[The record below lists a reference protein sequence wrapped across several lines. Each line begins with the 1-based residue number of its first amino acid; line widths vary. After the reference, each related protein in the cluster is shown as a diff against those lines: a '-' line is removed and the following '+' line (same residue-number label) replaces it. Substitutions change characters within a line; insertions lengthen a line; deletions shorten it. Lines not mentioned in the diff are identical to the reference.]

1 MVLTGK
7 TLVEMR
13 GVTKRFSGVTANKAV
28 NFSLEAGEVHA
39 LLGENGAGKST
50 LMNVLYGLYR
60 PDAGE
65 IFVNGS
71 PVEFRSPAD
80 AIAAGI
86 GMVHQ
91 HFMLVQ
97 TQTVWENMI
106 LGMKDIPFFLPEA
119 EIQKKIAS
127 ISERYGLLT
136 DPRAK
141 VEQLS
146 VGEQQR
152 VAILRML
159 YRGARVLI
167 LDEPTSVL
175 TPQESDSLFSTVR
188 RVTAEGYGVVF
199 ISHKMNEVLKETNRV
214 TVLRRGSTVSTVA
227 TAGTDAPALS
237 EMMMGHRSPLDLH
250 RAKVTP
256 GERVFE
262 ALDIHA
268 RGERA
273 EAVSGLSLFLRSGEI
288 LGVAGVAGN
297 GQRELCECLVGLR
310 PVTSGTVSVRNKNM
324 TNASPRRFIN
334 QNVHYIPADRG
345 GVGMATGMNVR
356 ENSILRSYW
365 SKPISTGTL
374 GELIDWKEA
383 ELRADRIVEDFNVAV
398 SSPDTPVRNLSG
410 GNLQKLLMGRE
421 LSDSLGG
428 DAPVLI
434 VMHPTWGLDVA
445 ATRYVRE
452 RILERRENGAAVLL
466 VSEDLDELLAMSD
479 RLAVLFGGKFM
490 GILEHP
496 EGEPISKI
504 GLMMAGTAAEN
515 CAAMNIEA
523 AS

>member
-1 MVLTGK
+1 MNGA
-7 TLVEMR
+7 LVEMR

-28 NFSLEAGEVHA
+28 DFSVEAGEVHA

-50 LMNVLYGLYR
+50 LMNILYGLYR
-60 PDAGE
+60 PDEGE
-65 IFVNGS
+65 IFVNGA

-80 AIAAGI
+80 AITAGI

-106 LGMKDIPFFLPEA
+106 LGMKDIPFFLPGG
-119 EIQKKIAS
+119 EIQKKIAL
-127 ISERYGLLT
+127 ISERYGLLI
-136 DPRAK
+136 DPRATI
-141 VEQLS
+141 EQLS

-175 TPQESDSLFSTVR
+175 TPQEASRLFSTIHR
-188 RVTAEGYGVVF
+188 MTEEGHGVVF
-199 ISHKMNEVLKETNRV
+199 ISHKMNEVLNETKRV
-214 TVLRRGSTVSTVA
+214 TVLRRGETVKTVA
-227 TAGTDAPALS
+227 TADTDASSLA
-237 EMMMGHRSPLDLH
+237 EMMMGQKAPLNLH
-250 RAKVTP
+250 RPKAAP

-262 ALDIHA
+262 VRDIHA
-268 RGERA
+268 SGDRGP

-310 PVTSGTVSVRNKNM
+310 GATSGTISVRNKNM

-334 QNVHYIPADRG
+334 QNVHYIPADRS
-345 GVGMATGMNVR
+345 GVGMATGMDVR
-356 ENSILRSYW
+356 DNSILRSYW

-374 GELIDWKEA
+374 GELIDWRAA
-383 ELRADRIVEDFNVAV
+383 EIRAARIVEDFNISAP
-398 SSPDTPVRNLSG
+398 SPNTPVRNLSG

-421 LSDSLGG
+421 LSDSQTG
-428 DAPVLI
+428 DAPVII

-445 ATRYVRE
+445 ATLYVRE
-452 RILERRENGAAVLL
+452 RILERRENGAAILL
-466 VSEDLDELLAMSD
+466 ISEDLDELLAMSD
-479 RLAVLFGGKFM
+479 RLAVLFEGKFM

-496 EGEPISKI
+496 EDEPIEKI
-504 GLMMAGTAAEN
+504 GLMMAGTMAEAIVN
-515 CAAMNIEA
+515 ADIEA